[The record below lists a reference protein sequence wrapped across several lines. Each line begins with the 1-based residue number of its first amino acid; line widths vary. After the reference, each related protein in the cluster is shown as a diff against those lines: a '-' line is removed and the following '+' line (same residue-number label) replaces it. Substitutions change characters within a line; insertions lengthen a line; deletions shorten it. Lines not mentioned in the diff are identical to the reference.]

1 MMCYCSSRIMQD
13 FVSDGMIMTDV
24 SNEYEN
30 STEDYQQLNDQQ
42 LNDQQLNDQQLNDQ
56 QLNDGVASDRKVD
69 KEPDI
74 DLPENR
80 IIRKRFAARTIAI
93 HLSALPPELQAYK
106 NINETTDNAYLTKSD
121 LPDEVHL
128 TVPGGEVKV
137 LSRDEA
143 WEFADEAGAQ
153 LEWHMLP
160 DTMSGKATALFS
172 TTGQGVYANYGR
184 PSMDFSGFFYDSIR
198 ASRQASGG
206 AGAIASQKSLLLG
219 PLFITVDAISAAG
232 FTALGH
238 ITRDAPLT
246 NKTVLTDIVS
256 TGIYEGSASW
266 TSARL
271 GVFTGARAIRL
282 TAALPIPGAH
292 LAAVPVGFLT
302 GAITAIF
309 AKRLVNQYK
318 DRAIDAAYRSGRQSR
333 TSKVARGE
341 VISA

>member
-1 MMCYCSSRIMQD
+1 
-13 FVSDGMIMTDV
+13 MTDV
-24 SNEYEN
+24 SNEYDN
-30 STEDYQQLNDQQ
+30 TAEDGR
-42 LNDQQLNDQQLNDQ
+42 
-56 QLNDGVASDRKVD
+56 QLNDGVAPDRKVD
-69 KEPDI
+69 KDPEI
-74 DLPENR
+74 GLPANR
-80 IIRKRFAARTIAI
+80 VIRKRFAARTIGI
-93 HLSALPPELQAYK
+93 HLSALPPELQAFK
-106 NINETTDNAYLTKSD
+106 EFNDTTDNAYLTKQD
-121 LPDEVHL
+121 LPDEIHL
-128 TVPGGEVKV
+128 TVPGGEGKV

-184 PSMDFSGFFYDSIR
+184 PTMDFSGFFYDYVR

-206 AGAIASQKSLLLG
+206 AIASQGSLLLG
-219 PLFITVDAISAAG
+219 PLFITADAISAAG

-238 ITRDAPLT
+238 ITREAPLT

-282 TAALPIPGAH
+282 AAVLPIPGAH
-292 LAAVPVGFLT
+292 LAAIPVGFLV
-302 GAITAIF
+302 GAVTAIF
-309 AKRLVNQYK
+309 AKRFANQYK
-318 DRAIDAAYRSGRQSR
+318 DRAIDATYRSGRHSR
-333 TSKVARGE
+333 TSKAPRK
-341 VISA
+341 VITA

>member
-1 MMCYCSSRIMQD
+1 
-13 FVSDGMIMTDV
+13 MTDV
-24 SNEYEN
+24 SNEYDN
-30 STEDYQQLNDQQ
+30 TAEDC
-42 LNDQQLNDQQLNDQ
+42 QQLNDQ
-56 QLNDGVASDRKVD
+56 QLNDGVAPDRKVD
-69 KEPDI
+69 KDPKI
-74 DLPENR
+74 GLPANR
-80 IIRKRFAARTIAI
+80 IIRKRFAARTIGI
-93 HLSALPPELQAYK
+93 HLSALPPELQAFK
-106 NINETTDNAYLTKSD
+106 EFNDTTDNAYLTKQD
-121 LPDEVHL
+121 LPDEIHL
-128 TVPGGEVKV
+128 TVPGGEGKV

-184 PSMDFSGFFYDSIR
+184 PTMDFSGFFYDYVH

-206 AGAIASQKSLLLG
+206 AIASQGSLLLG

-246 NKTVLTDIVS
+246 NKTVLSDIVS

-282 TAALPIPGAH
+282 AAVLPIPGAH
-292 LAAVPVGFLT
+292 LAAIPVGFLV
-302 GAITAIF
+302 GAVTAIF
-309 AKRLVNQYK
+309 AKRFTNQYK
-318 DRAIDAAYRSGRQSR
+318 DRAIDAAYRSGRHSR
-333 TSKVARGE
+333 TSKAARK
-341 VISA
+341 VITA

>member
-1 MMCYCSSRIMQD
+1 
-13 FVSDGMIMTDV
+13 MTDV
-24 SNEYEN
+24 SNEYDN
-30 STEDYQQLNDQQ
+30 TAEDC
-42 LNDQQLNDQQLNDQ
+42 QQLNDQ
-56 QLNDGVASDRKVD
+56 QLNDGVAPDRKVGKD
-69 KEPDI
+69 PEI
-74 DLPENR
+74 GLPVNR
-80 IIRKRFAARTIAI
+80 VIRKRLAARTIAI
-93 HLSALPPELQAYK
+93 HLSALPPELQAFK
-106 NINETTDNAYLTKSD
+106 EFNGTTDNAYLTKQD
-121 LPDEVHL
+121 LPDEIHL
-128 TVPGGEVKV
+128 TLPDGEEKV

-160 DTMSGKATALFS
+160 DTMSGKAAALFS

-206 AGAIASQKSLLLG
+206 AVASQKSILLG

-238 ITRDAPLT
+238 VTREAPLT

-282 TAALPIPGAH
+282 TAVLPIPGAH
-292 LAAVPVGFLT
+292 LAAIPVGFLA
-302 GAITAIF
+302 GAVTAIF
-309 AKRLVNQYK
+309 AKRFANQYK
-318 DRAIDAAYRSGRQSR
+318 DRAIDAAYRLGRHSK
-333 TSKVARGE
+333 TSKAARK
-341 VISA
+341 VITA

>member
-1 MMCYCSSRIMQD
+1 
-13 FVSDGMIMTDV
+13 MTDV

-42 LNDQQLNDQQLNDQ
+42 LNDQQLND
-56 QLNDGVASDRKVD
+56 GVASDRKVD

-74 DLPENR
+74 GLPENR

-143 WEFADEAGAQ
+143 WTFADEAGSK

-160 DTMSGKATALFS
+160 DTMSGKAAALFS

-184 PSMDFSGFFYDSIR
+184 PTMDFSGFFYDSIR
-198 ASRQASGG
+198 ASGQTSK
-206 AGAIASQKSLLLG
+206 GAIASQESILLG

-238 ITRDAPLT
+238 VTRDAPLT

-256 TGIYEGSASW
+256 TGVYEGSASW

-282 TAALPIPGAH
+282 TAALPVPGAH
-292 LAAVPVGFLT
+292 LVAIPVGFMV
-302 GAITAIF
+302 GAVTAIF
-309 AKRLVNQYK
+309 AKRFVNQYK
-318 DRAIDAAYRSGRQSR
+318 DRAIDASYRFGRHSR
-333 TSKVARGE
+333 ASKVVRGE
-341 VISA
+341 VIPV

>member
-1 MMCYCSSRIMQD
+1 
-13 FVSDGMIMTDV
+13 MTDV
-24 SNEYEN
+24 SNEYDN
-30 STEDYQQLNDQQ
+30 SEEDC
-42 LNDQQLNDQQLNDQ
+42 Q
-56 QLNDGVASDRKVD
+56 QLNDGVAPHRKVD
-69 KEPDI
+69 KDPEI
-74 DLPENR
+74 SLPANR

-93 HLSALPPELQAYK
+93 HLSALPPELQVFK
-106 NINETTDNAYLTKSD
+106 EFNDTTDNAYLTKQD
-121 LPDEVHL
+121 LPDEIHL
-128 TVPGGEVKV
+128 TLPGGEEKV

-198 ASRQASGG
+198 ASKQASR
-206 AGAIASQKSLLLG
+206 GAIASQKSLLLG

-246 NKTVLTDIVS
+246 NKTVLSDIVS

-271 GVFTGARAIRL
+271 GVFTGVRAIRL
-282 TAALPIPGAH
+282 AAALPVPGAH
-292 LAAVPVGFLT
+292 LAAIPVGFLA
-302 GAITAIF
+302 GAVTAIF
-309 AKRLVNQYK
+309 AKHFANQYK
-318 DRAIDAAYRSGRQSR
+318 DRAIDATYRSGRHGS
-333 TSKVARGE
+333 TSKVARE
-341 VISA
+341 IIPA

>member
-1 MMCYCSSRIMQD
+1 
-13 FVSDGMIMTDV
+13 MTDV
-24 SNEYEN
+24 SNEYDN
-30 STEDYQQLNDQQ
+30 TAEDYP
-42 LNDQQLNDQQLNDQ
+42 
-56 QLNDGVASDRKVD
+56 QLNDGVAADRTVD
-69 KEPDI
+69 KDPEI
-74 DLPENR
+74 GLPANR
-80 IIRKRFAARTIAI
+80 IIRKRFAARTIGI
-93 HLSALPPELQAYK
+93 HLSALPPELQALK
-106 NINETTDNAYLTKSD
+106 DINDTTDNAYLTKQD
-121 LPDEVHL
+121 LPDEIHL
-128 TVPGGEVKV
+128 TVPGGEGKV

-184 PSMDFSGFFYDSIR
+184 PSMDFSGFFYDYVR
-198 ASRQASGG
+198 ASRQASG
-206 AGAIASQKSLLLG
+206 GAIASQKSLLLG

-282 TAALPIPGAH
+282 IAVLPIPGAH
-292 LAAVPVGFLT
+292 LAAIPVGFLV
-302 GAITAIF
+302 GAVTAIF
-309 AKRLVNQYK
+309 AKRFANQYK
-318 DRAIDAAYRSGRQSR
+318 DKAIDATYRSGRHSR
-333 TSKVARGE
+333 TSGVARE
-341 VISA
+341 VIPV

>member
-1 MMCYCSSRIMQD
+1 
-13 FVSDGMIMTDV
+13 MTDV
-24 SNEYEN
+24 SNEYDN
-30 STEDYQQLNDQQ
+30 TTEDYQQLND
-42 LNDQQLNDQQLNDQ
+42 
-56 QLNDGVASDRKVD
+56 GVAADRTVD
-69 KEPDI
+69 KDHEI
-74 DLPENR
+74 RLPANR
-80 IIRKRFAARTIAI
+80 IIRKRLAARTIAV
-93 HLSALPPELQAYK
+93 HLSALPPELQVFNDIK
-106 NINETTDNAYLTKSD
+106 DINYTTDNAYLTKYD

-128 TVPGGEVKV
+128 TVPGGEGKV

-184 PSMDFSGFFYDSIR
+184 PSMDFSGFFYDYVR
-198 ASRQASGG
+198 ASRQASG
-206 AGAIASQKSLLLG
+206 GAIASQKSLLLG

-282 TAALPIPGAH
+282 AAVLPIPGAH
-292 LAAVPVGFLT
+292 LAAIPVGFLV
-302 GAITAIF
+302 GAVTAIF
-309 AKRLVNQYK
+309 AKRFANQYK
-318 DRAIDAAYRSGRQSR
+318 DKGIDATYRLGRSF
-333 TSKVARGE
+333 KNVEVARE
-341 VISA
+341 VIPA